1 MTATAESVG
10 LSSERLG
17 NITTKFQ
24 GYVDNNQAPGFV
36 ILIARKG
43 EIAYYET
50 IGYSDLESQTPVE
63 KDSIFRIY
71 SMTKP
76 ITSVALMTLYEQGK
90 FHLSDPV
97 SKYIPA
103 FGKTKVLHNGK
114 GQDVRRRSVTIEGHP
129 IEILSTEDATDDNS

>member
-63 KDSIFRIY
+63 KDR
-71 SMTKP
+71 
-76 ITSVALMTLYEQGK
+76 
-90 FHLSDPV
+90 LSLADSLPNAQERNEM
-97 SKYIPA
+97 P
-103 FGKTKVLHNGK
+103 FF
-114 GQDVRRRSVTIEGHP
+114 
-129 IEILSTEDATDDNS
+129 